1 MGVSPPSGL
10 RHRNLGVVYR
20 AAQSR
25 LETPGLFKVVEI
37 NHPLVLSLSKDGR
50 RWFDKLT
57 MSGGRRTLKWP
68 CLRRG
73 PNHTPFTII
82 TFDSVALIL
91 NSFGPA

>member
-20 AAQSR
+20 AAASR
-25 LETPGLFKVVEI
+25 LETQGLFQVVEI
-37 NHPLVLSLSKDGR
+37 NHPFVLSLSKDGR

-57 MSGGRRTLKWP
+57 MSGGRRTLKRP
-68 CLRRG
+68 CLRWG
-73 PNHTPFTII
+73 THHTPFTII